1 MNFTCPRTCPHYDR
15 RTADGH
21 FDCRFRAVLD
31 HVGPTRVHSH
41 TVKIKVEYRDPRVLE
56 RACNNLGWKWHGQA
70 KHHLYEADV
79 QGHGFTPE
87 GWSYPA
93 VLASDGE
100 LHYDTFNGHWGDETK
115 LEALRSEYAMVA
127 AEQAAMDLGWQT
139 QRTETGLTV
148 FHPQGGILTVS
159 RDGVCET
166 TGFVGSSCHDARTAL
181 KLVADGA
188 ITEKPEVGAVV
199 AQVHAGN

>member
-1 MNFTCPRTCPHYDR
+1 
-15 RTADGH
+15 
-21 FDCRFRAVLD
+21 
-31 HVGPTRVHSH
+31 
-41 TVKIKVEYRDPRVLE
+41 LE